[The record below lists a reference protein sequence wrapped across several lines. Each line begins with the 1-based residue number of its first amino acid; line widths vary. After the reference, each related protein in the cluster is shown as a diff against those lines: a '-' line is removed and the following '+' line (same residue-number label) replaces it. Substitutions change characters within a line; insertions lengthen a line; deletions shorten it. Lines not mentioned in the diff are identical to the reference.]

1 MALSANDPRPPYRQI
16 ADELIAQIANGDVV
30 PGGKLPSA
38 RDLMQRY
45 DVANQTV
52 QSALRVLRTQGL
64 INSVPGRGT
73 FVSEEIDL
81 DALAVTVSDDSRPSP
96 EFVAL
101 NERLD
106 TLAGELQ
113 SVQDRLERIESARSK
128 PKSPARKR

>member
-16 ADELIAQIANGDVV
+16 ADELIAQIANGDVP

-38 RDLMQRY
+38 RHLMQRY

>member
-16 ADELIAQIANGDVV
+16 ADELIAQIANGEVA

-64 INSVPGRGT
+64 INSVPG
-73 FVSEEIDL
+73 
-81 DALAVTVSDDSRPSP
+81 
-96 EFVAL
+96 
-101 NERLD
+101 
-106 TLAGELQ
+106 
-113 SVQDRLERIESARSK
+113 
-128 PKSPARKR
+128 